1 MANDPFEDALVY
13 EDELPLSWEVVDA
26 LPPVQRLSTIN
37 AANEALLRAGEG
49 LEEPLRG
56 SEESHELAQEFQRL
70 DAKLNLVL
78 ELLADWL
85 SRQGDLPPA
94 VPLRFN
100 GHGIS
105 WKSPETPPPD
115 TTLRL
120 TLYVCSSFPKPLVLY
135 GRTVQQQDGGP
146 EGVTLVRFLAL
157 SAGVVDGLERLVF
170 RRHRR
175 EVAQLR
181 GQLRVGVDHD

>member
-1 MANDPFEDALVY
+1 MTNDPFEDALVY

-56 SEESHELAQEFQRL
+56 NEESHELTQEFQRL

-94 VPLRFN
+94 LEVRFN
-100 GHGIS
+100 GQGIS
-105 WKSPETPPPD
+105 WQSPETPPPD
-115 TTLRL
+115 ATLRL
-120 TLYVCSSFPKPLVLY
+120 TLYVCPSFPKPLVLY

-146 EGVTLVRFLAL
+146 DGVAVARFLAL
-157 SAGVVDGLERLVF
+157 SAGVVEGLERLVF

>member
-13 EDELPLSWEVVDA
+13 EDALPLSWEVVDA
-26 LPPVQRLSTIN
+26 LPPAQRLSTIN

-49 LEEPLRG
+49 LEEPLRS

-70 DAKLNLVL
+70 DSKLNLVL

-94 VPLRFN
+94 LPLRFN
-100 GHGIS
+100 GQGIS

-115 TTLRL
+115 ATLRL
-120 TLYVCSSFPKPLVLY
+120 TLYVCPSFPKPLVLY
-135 GRTVQQQDGGP
+135 GRTVRQQDGGP
-146 EGVTLVRFLAL
+146 DDVTLVRFLAL

-181 GQLRVGVDHD
+181 GQLRVGVEHD